1 MMSPADW
8 VALSLW
14 SLARTKSCSSWLLP
28 WLDARTSHDGSPPI
42 DLEAAISVAAG
53 PEDAE
58 LLVPALRVEA
68 SETLQ
73 AAEKAGIST
82 VPWGSPLYPRLLSA
96 IPDPPLVLWVLGHPA
111 VLTEPAVAIVG
122 SRAGSAYG
130 LEVAG
135 RLAEDLAA
143 AGATI
148 VSGLARGVDSAAHR
162 GALAAEG
169 LTIAVLGSGLLR
181 VYPPEH
187 GRLAESI
194 AEKGGAVVSE
204 WPPDTP
210 PRGPNFPGRNRII
223 SGLSLGVVVIE
234 AAERSGSLITAGFA
248 LEQGREV
255 MAVPGSVL
263 TGRYRGCHAL
273 IRDGATVVESVD
285 DVIACLRDSPLRLVN
300 ESVTAPEVIE
310 PPHPVLSLL
319 APGEADDI
327 DTLAARSGLKPASL
341 LPRLLELELQ
351 GEVRRV
357 AGGRF
362 VRVRRTC

>member
-1 MMSPADW
+1 MMSLADW

-14 SLARTKSCSSWLLP
+14 SLARTKACSSWLLP
-28 WLDARTSHDGSPPI
+28 WLDARTSPGGSPPA
-42 DLEAAISVAAG
+42 DLAEAISVAAG
-53 PEDAE
+53 PEDGT
-58 LLVPALRVEA
+58 LLVPALRAEA
-68 SETLQ
+68 CETLE
-73 AAEKAGIST
+73 AAEKSGISV
-82 VPWGSPLYPRLLSA
+82 VPWGDPLYPPLLAA
-96 IPDPPLVLWVLGHPA
+96 IPDPPLVLWVRGRPA
-111 VLTEPAVAIVG
+111 GLIEPAVAIVG

-135 RLAEDLAA
+135 RLGEDLAA
-143 AGATI
+143 SGATV

-162 GALAAEG
+162 GALAGEG

-187 GRLAESI
+187 RRLAEAI
-194 AEKGGAVVSE
+194 AEKGAVISE
-204 WPPDTP
+204 WPPATP
-210 PRGPNFPGRNRII
+210 PRAPNFPARNRII

-273 IRDGATVVESVD
+273 IRDGAAVVESAE

-300 ESVTAPEVIE
+300 RPATEPEAIE

-351 GEVRRV
+351 GAVRRV

-362 VRVRRTC
+362 VRVGRTC

>member
-1 MMSPADW
+1 MMSLADW
-8 VALSLW
+8 VALSFW
-14 SLARTKSCSSWLLP
+14 SLARTKAGSSWLLP
-28 WLDARTSHDGSPPI
+28 WFDARSRPNGSPLADFP
-42 DLEAAISVAAG
+42 EAIAAAAG
-53 PEDAE
+53 REE
-58 LLVPALRVEA
+58 SEVLVSALRVEA
-68 SETLQ
+68 AEALE
-73 AAEKAGIST
+73 AAAKAGISA
-82 VPWGSPLYPRLLSA
+82 VPWGDPAYPPLLAA
-96 IPDPPLVLWVLGHPA
+96 IPDPPVVIWVRGRAAALV
-111 VLTEPAVAIVG
+111 EPAVAVVG

-143 AGATI
+143 AGAAV

-162 GALAAEG
+162 GALAAGG

-187 GRLAESI
+187 RRLAETI
-194 AEKGGAVVSE
+194 ADRGAVVSE
-204 WPPDTP
+204 WPPATP
-210 PRGPNFPGRNRII
+210 PRPPNFPARNRII

-273 IRDGATVVESVD
+273 IRDGAAVVESAE

-300 ESVTAPEVIE
+300 RPSEETDASD
-310 PPHPVLSLL
+310 PPNPVLSLL

-351 GEVRRV
+351 GAVRRV

-362 VRVRRTC
+362 VRVGRTC